1 MSAEVA
7 MSTGKNSIDEAAL
20 RTTLLEQR
28 AMLLDRVRRLD
39 KDVHHREEPLP
50 ADFAE
55 QAVELE
61 NQEVLEALDEDARQE
76 LRQIDRALRRMDEG
90 SYGEC
95 ATCGAAI
102 APQRLQALPWAT
114 LCIDCA
120 SLAEKGAP

>member
-1 MSAEVA
+1 
-7 MSTGKNSIDEAAL
+7 MSTGKDGIDQQAIKD
-20 RTTLLEQR
+20 TLLEQR
-28 AMLLDRVRRLD
+28 ATLLDRVRRLD

-76 LRQIDRALRRMDEG
+76 LRQIDRALQRIEDG
-90 SYGEC
+90 AYGEC
-95 ATCGAAI
+95 AVCGDDI
-102 APQRLQALPWAT
+102 ALQRLHALPWAT

-120 SLAEKGAP
+120 SQAERRSP